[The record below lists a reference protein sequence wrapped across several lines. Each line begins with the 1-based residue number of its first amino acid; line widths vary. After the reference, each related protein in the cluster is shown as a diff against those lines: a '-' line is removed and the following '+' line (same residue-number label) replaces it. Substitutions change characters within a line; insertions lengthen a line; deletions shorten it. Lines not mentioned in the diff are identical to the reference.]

1 MEEKEEVVNINF
13 FKKVWYSIT
22 KFEQYPAMATEGFQR
37 AIKYL
42 VTLTSIVTIFA
53 MIGSLFQ
60 MNKLVDS
67 LAQYIEQN
75 IPDFTVTDG
84 KVSMD
89 IEQPIIIENV
99 EYESIDKIIVNPLA
113 ETDEQKEQSEADE
126 TIVGTTIFFF
136 KDWVN
141 LIKGGFNQVVK
152 KEKTQE
158 GRMFWYIVLATLP
171 GGIIGF
177 ILDHFLE
184 DYLTK
189 PLIIAIALIVMGII
203 LYLVDK
209 NCKSKTDYEDMTL
222 KQTFLIGLSQCLAFI
237 PGVSRSG
244 ITMTAGR
251 MMGVKREATA
261 KYSFMLSAPIVLAAT
276 IFKLGD
282 FIEYFAVANLTGI
295 IAFILG
301 VLFSFVV
308 GILVIKFLLEY
319 LKKGSFKI
327 FAIYR
332 IIVGLIVIA
341 ICIIR

>member
-1 MEEKEEVVNINF
+1 MTILQAIILGIV
-13 FKKVWYSIT
+13 
-22 KFEQYPAMATEGFQR
+22 QGLTELLPISSS
-37 AIKYL
+37 AHLNLIPW
-42 VTLTSIVTIFA
+42 IF
-53 MIGSLFQ
+53 
-60 MNKLVDS
+60 NW
-67 LAQYIEQN
+67 N
-75 IPDFTVTDG
+75 IPDSFDVALHFGTL
-84 KVSMD
+84 
-89 IEQPIIIENV
+89 
-99 EYESIDKIIVNPLA
+99 LA
-113 ETDEQKEQSEADE
+113 
-126 TIVGTTIFFF
+126 IGIFFF

-332 IIVGLIVIA
+332 IIVGLIGIIA
-341 ICIIR
+341 LLSLIPICKGLE